1 MFQRTY
7 VKETGLNDIIK
18 LLLPFS
24 SIQNLLVK
32 NQVPFLSG
40 TTQINYELLFF
51 QLKIIQKVNIE
62 KAVGTIPTIIPTT
75 YPSNKR
81 LHKTK

>member
-18 LLLPFS
+18 LLSPFS

-32 NQVPFLSG
+32 NQELFLSG

-51 QLKIIQKVNIE
+51 QLKIIQKINIE
-62 KAVGTIPTIIPTT
+62 KAVGIIPTIIPTT

-81 LHKTK
+81 VHKTK